1 VANPTKGQDY
11 EREIC
16 VELSEWWTYGRRSD
30 IFWRTGG
37 SGARATVRAKSH
49 KKTAN
54 QDGDITFTDPLGLPF
69 IKTLTIEVKRGYS
82 TKTAYDCFDR
92 TDTSAIRLW
101 EEFFAQAQRS
111 HENAGSL
118 GWAIISRRDR
128 REGIIFISAGV
139 FRRIR
144 EVGGLAKRPCPV
156 MQMGVYVRT
165 KKKGQV
171 FIDFMAMRF
180 EDFICDVNPAHILQI
195 YKEDLT
201 AAAD

>member
-1 VANPTKGQDY
+1 MPPLAAGPHDANPTDLSVANPTKGQDY

-82 TKTAYDCFDR
+82 TKTAYDCTLGLR
-92 TDTSAIRLW
+92 RRGRCLSTSWL
-101 EEFFAQAQRS
+101 
-111 HENAGSL
+111 
-118 GWAIISRRDR
+118 
-128 REGIIFISAGV
+128 
-139 FRRIR
+139 
-144 EVGGLAKRPCPV
+144 
-156 MQMGVYVRT
+156 
-165 KKKGQV
+165 
-171 FIDFMAMRF
+171 
-180 EDFICDVNPAHILQI
+180 
-195 YKEDLT
+195 
-201 AAAD
+201 